1 MKFIPVFF
9 GFVFLVMSQVL
20 ASGPLNLV
28 LITADDMNW
37 DSMGCTGSRV
47 PDITPHIDRLAG
59 EGILFRQAHAAVP
72 VCQPVRATMST
83 GMYSFNSGCRGFGP
97 IRDDVKTFNEVLHEQ
112 GYLISML
119 AKNPHYEPMEKWF
132 VDYEVL
138 ADELL
143 TGRSPKRFADHTR
156 RFIQMAKEQGKP
168 FFHHVN
174 AQDPHRPFWWRGD
187 GGEDRDDYPP
197 VSRVIKPGEV
207 EVPGFLEDIP
217 AVRQEVA
224 DYYTCVHRFDEVVG
238 AVMHELEQAGVADNT
253 LVMFYA
259 GDHGMAFPF
268 AKSNLYDAGTRGA
281 LILRW
286 PEKIAAGQVDGDH
299 LISTIDFAPTLLEAA
314 DAPPLDGIDGRSF
327 LPIAMGEAQE
337 GWDHVFTVYHETFFK
352 RLLETR
358 CVRTKDTAYIW
369 NAWSDGRMKYRAE
382 NMTGATWKAM
392 LEVAKNDVEM
402 RERTNFYLYRT
413 PEEFYVNGADEW
425 ERHNRVN
432 DPAFAFEVNRLRQ
445 LLGEWMK
452 SEGDPLAEAF
462 ERRHDIEFMRQFNA
476 DLKEKLH
483 GKPSSREQ

>member
-1 MKFIPVFF
+1 MCLISIR
-9 GFVFLVMSQVL
+9 LI
-20 ASGPLNLV
+20 AAEPLNLV
-28 LITADDMNW
+28 LITADDMNG

-47 PDITPHIDRLAG
+47 LNITPNIDRLAS
-59 EGILFRQAHAAVP
+59 EGILFHEAHAAVP

-83 GMYSFNSGCRGFGP
+83 GMYSFHSGCRGFGP
-97 IRDDVKTFNEVLHEQ
+97 IDDGVKTFNEVLHDQ

-143 TGRSPKRFADHTR
+143 TGRSPEKFAEHTR

-187 GGEDRDDYPP
+187 GGGDRSEYPP
-197 VSRVIKPGEV
+197 VSREIKPEEV

-238 AVMHELEQAGVADNT
+238 AVMRELEAAGVADHT

-268 AKSNLYDAGTRGA
+268 AKSNVYAAGSRGG

-286 PEKIAAGQVDGDH
+286 PGVIPSGQVDDEH
-299 LISTIDFAPTLLEAA
+299 LLSTIDFAPTLLEAA
-314 DAPPLDGIDGRSF
+314 EAPPLEGIDGRSF
-327 LPIAMGEAQE
+327 LAIAKGENQA
-337 GWDHVFTVYHETFFK
+337 GWDHVFTVYHETFAK

-358 CVRTKDTAYIW
+358 CVRTKDTAFIW
-369 NAWSDGRMKYRAE
+369 NAWSDGNMTYRAE
-382 NMTGATWKAM
+382 NMAGATWKAM
-392 LEVAKNDVEM
+392 RQQAKDDPAM
-402 RERTNFYLYRT
+402 RKRTNFYLYRT
-413 PEEFYVNGADEW
+413 PEEFYVTGADEW

-432 DPAFAFEVNRLRQ
+432 DPAFAFEIRRLQ
-445 LLGEWMK
+445 SMLVKWMNGV
-452 SEGDPLAEAF
+452 GDPLAEAF
-462 ERRHDIEFMRQFNA
+462 EQRHDISYMSRFNA
-476 DLKEKLH
+476 ELKERLH
-483 GKPSSREQ
+483 GKKKTR